1 MLDWIQMAFLR
12 KILATS
18 ADVFEGTSFFE
29 SWGVLSGWTTMLPAL
44 SDLPVRM
51 SVLSPVDMT
60 ILILSSLQSLIQNS
74 SIQNYCCK
82 WSVIQLP
89 SLEGKTSTLPSY
101 IMLDRSVIKPINS
114 CWHLSGSFE
123 KWKSV
128 TQIEYI
134 KNNIKCFTV

>member
-1 MLDWIQMAFLR
+1 
-12 KILATS
+12 
-18 ADVFEGTSFFE
+18 
-29 SWGVLSGWTTMLPAL
+29 MLPAL

-101 IMLDRSVIKPINS
+101 IMLDRSRQSADSLPS
-114 CWHLSGSFE
+114 CHGDCKLVQFKTMQGWMFAGTTGVSLHWIGSLLGHHPGE
-123 KWKSV
+123 SPTGDGVSTDKSSAKE
-128 TQIEYI
+128 TGKQRDP
-134 KNNIKCFTV
+134 